1 MTRTDDFVQQ
11 LERYLDEYDGMT
23 PLPVDVRDAVRA
35 ALPSTKQTRPTRGL
49 MRYLNVKRPT
59 AVSYGL
65 VAVAVVAVVALG
77 ASALL
82 NNQVVGPAPSAS
94 PLAGCTGISASGETL
109 TVGWC
114 PTRPDGQQV
123 REAFSLTTTAAAW
136 TNGEELVGQ
145 DFLFFRPGGYGMQPG
160 GTVAVWV
167 GGPTTVDAWLAQIT
181 GEARYSVS
189 EPLPISLGGS
199 DGYAFNVDVAS
210 GVNDAPPLFKNGT
223 FSWEIDDRTTR
234 IWLVDHDGQAVMFA
248 TKPSFA
254 GVYSWTE
261 EVGHILQTIE
271 WVQDPPPPSAS
282 ALADCTEGISAS
294 GETLTVGW
302 CPTRPDGQQVRV
314 PFRLTTTAA
323 AWTNG
328 NQFMFEDMIFFRPYG
343 AGMQPG
349 GSVGISVG
357 GPATVD
363 TWLAQITGEETYT
376 VTEPQ
381 PISLGGAEG
390 YVFDVSVAPGFTSFY
405 APPLFDNSARPWELS
420 NDLIDRVWLVEHAG
434 QSVMFVTTPV
444 GPRDN
449 PVSSDQSWARE
460 IGDALQTIE
469 WIP

>member
-49 MRYLNVKRPT
+49 MRYLHVKRPT

-65 VAVAVVAVVALG
+65 VAVAVAVVAVVALG

-94 PLAGCTGISASGETL
+94 
-109 TVGWC
+109 
-114 PTRPDGQQV
+114 
-123 REAFSLTTTAAAW
+123 
-136 TNGEELVGQ
+136 
-145 DFLFFRPGGYGMQPG
+145 
-160 GTVAVWV
+160 
-167 GGPTTVDAWLAQIT
+167 
-181 GEARYSVS
+181 
-189 EPLPISLGGS
+189 
-199 DGYAFNVDVAS
+199 
-210 GVNDAPPLFKNGT
+210 
-223 FSWEIDDRTTR
+223 
-234 IWLVDHDGQAVMFA
+234 
-248 TKPSFA
+248 
-254 GVYSWTE
+254 
-261 EVGHILQTIE
+261 
-271 WVQDPPPPSAS
+271 

-302 CPTRPDGQQVRV
+302 CPTRPGGQQVRV
-314 PFRLTTTAA
+314 SFRLTTTAA

-363 TWLAQITGEETYT
+363 AWLAQIIGEQTYT
-376 VTEPQ
+376 VTEPH